1 VVVLRHLEAVGKK
14 IKSLL
19 DEQKDMFIQGCINNG
34 IEKKLAKETWELI
47 EPFAR
52 YGFNKAHSAC
62 YAVIAYQTAYCK
74 ANYPAEFMA
83 ALLTSDQ
90 HNTDRIAIEIEDARR
105 MGLNV
110 LPPDI
115 NESMASF
122 SVVSSEDGSEAKTIR
137 FGLNAVKNVGEHL
150 VEAIIL
156 ERKANG
162 PFASLADVLERVQH
176 KDLNKK
182 SMESLAKVGAFDR
195 FAERQQII
203 SSMEEILKFAK
214 HTDDQANNGQTSLF
228 ASLPVSYKPT
238 LKLRTVPPAP
248 NSQRGTWEK
257 ELMGLYI
264 SDHPLNEHRR
274 LLNRLVKPISG
285 LGEATGA
292 IKIGGLIST
301 VKKINT
307 KRGEPMAF
315 VRLEDLTGSIEVVVF
330 PKLYQTTALQWEE
343 QRMVIVEGKS
353 NVREGEWKMLAD
365 KVWDLHQVAGR
376 LPAEKTI
383 RIAIDVETSSQ
394 LEFQALQDTLRA
406 EPGDQFVEFLVRKG
420 GQEKSMIAEF
430 QIAWSPDLRTR
441 LEARFGQCIVE

>member
-1 VVVLRHLEAVGKK
+1 
-14 IKSLL
+14 
-19 DEQKDMFIQGCINNG
+19 
-34 IEKKLAKETWELI
+34 
-47 EPFAR
+47 
-52 YGFNKAHSAC
+52 
-62 YAVIAYQTAYCK
+62 
-74 ANYPAEFMA
+74 
-83 ALLTSDQ
+83 
-90 HNTDRIAIEIEDARR
+90 
-105 MGLNV
+105 
-110 LPPDI
+110 
-115 NESMASF
+115 
-122 SVVSSEDGSEAKTIR
+122 
-137 FGLNAVKNVGEHL
+137 
-150 VEAIIL
+150 
-156 ERKANG
+156 
-162 PFASLADVLERVQH
+162 
-176 KDLNKK
+176 
-182 SMESLAKVGAFDR
+182 
-195 FAERQQII
+195 
-203 SSMEEILKFAK
+203 
-214 HTDDQANNGQTSLF
+214 
-228 ASLPVSYKPT
+228 
-238 LKLRTVPPAP
+238 
-248 NSQRGTWEK
+248 
-257 ELMGLYI
+257 MGLYI